1 MNLRFNC
8 KNINL
13 GNGIY
18 IKELIVPVTLVGKN
32 NIRLNFTAV
41 LDSGSPFVLI
51 SKEIADALELE
62 YDQKEVHK
70 AKSYSGDFFS
80 TTLSHITIKIEKR
93 NEKIQIRCRCAVQ
106 LDKQKA
112 HENLIIGSSF
122 FEHFRVLFD
131 YPNNKFEIKG

>member
-13 GNGIY
+13 GSGLY
-18 IKELIVPVTLVGKN
+18 VKEPIVPVTLIGQN

-62 YDQKEVHK
+62 YDKKEIHK
-70 AKSYSGDFFS
+70 AKSYSGDSFS
-80 TTLSHITIKIEKR
+80 TTMSYITIKIEKR
-93 NEKIQIRCRCAVQ
+93 NEKIQVRCRCAVQ
-106 LDKQKA
+106 LDKQKS

-122 FEHFRVLFD
+122 FEHYRVLFD